1 MLYSSFVH
9 VTSAIISKKYNH
21 SVEGRSVW
29 DKMNL
34 GRNEQGRNE
43 QGQNVWDEM
52 IEGQNEL
59 GTK

>member
-1 MLYSSFVH
+1 M
-9 VTSAIISKKYNH
+9 N
-21 SVEGRSVW
+21 R

-34 GRNEQGRNE
+34 GRNE

-59 GTK
+59 GMK